1 MASIILCVSSNTEWR
16 ESYSMR
22 DGVFILGRERE
33 IDNKTVRMKYRGEI
47 DRQREMERMRLWER
61 KIERERK
68 EDR

>member
-1 MASIILCVSSNTEWR
+1 
-16 ESYSMR
+16 MR